1 MEPQVSLGLSDL
13 FKLGFDRTK
22 VEFAKVD
29 AGQAMILDG
38 LEPGVTSPA
47 NVDKWAFDA
56 IKAALHNL
64 VEGLKSPT
72 PGPLVVG
79 DGISEGRRPK
89 HTREEVEA
97 AIIAEGGDPKQFAPW
112 LLLLLQ
118 FAPALYEIIKRLLG
132 K

>member
-1 MEPQVSLGLSDL
+1 MPQEVNLGLGDL

-22 VEFAKVD
+22 IDFAKVD

-38 LEPGVTSPA
+38 LEPAVTSPG

-56 IKAALHNL
+56 LKSALHNL
-64 VEGLKSPT
+64 IEGLKAPA
-72 PGPLVVG
+72 PLVVG
-79 DGISEGRRPK
+79 ATPVESHRPL

-97 AIIAEGGDPKQFAPW
+97 AITAAGGDPKKFAPW
-112 LLLLLQ
+112 LLLVLQ
-118 FAPALYEIIKRLLG
+118 YAPQLVELILKLLG

>member
-1 MEPQVSLGLSDL
+1 MEPQVSLGLGDL

-22 VEFAKVD
+22 VDFAQVD
-29 AGQAMILDG
+29 AGQKMMLDG
-38 LEPGVTSPA
+38 LEKGVISPA

-56 IKAALHNL
+56 VSNLLHNL
-64 VEGLKSPT
+64 IEGLKSPA

-79 DGISEGRRPK
+79 ARKPK
-89 HTREEVEA
+89 HTREGVEA

-112 LLLLLQ
+112 LLLVLQ
-118 FAPALYEIIKRLLG
+118 FAPMLIDIIRKLLG

>member
-1 MEPQVSLGLSDL
+1 MPQEVTLGLGDL

-22 VEFAKVD
+22 IDFAKVD
-29 AGQAMILDG
+29 GGQAMILDG

-56 IKAALHNL
+56 LKAMFHNL
-64 VEGLKSPT
+64 IEVLKAPS
-72 PGPLVVG
+72 PLVVG
-79 DGISEGRRPK
+79 AAPVEGRHPL
-89 HTREEVEA
+89 HTREEVESAIA
-97 AIIAEGGDPKQFAPW
+97 AAGGDPKKFAPW

-118 FAPALYEIIKRLLG
+118 FAPQLIEIIKKLLG